1 MGKKMKIVFNNF
13 NNFYLEHK
21 KETDAL
27 ISEVLKSGQY
37 IRGKHIDVLENKLTS
52 LCNRKFAITTSSC
65 TDAIFLALKTIDIKP
80 GDEIIL
86 PSFSYIASLSPI
98 LMCNAKPVF
107 VDIRPETLTLD
118 FDLINKAITPKTKAV
133 IFVQL
138 FGYSQDL
145 SELKSFLKGKNI
157 TLIEDAAQALGSKVN
172 NLNGGEQGDLS
183 CISFDPT
190 KIVSAFGTGGIV
202 LTDNQEYYDKLTK
215 LIHHGRNKN
224 GEFEILGYN
233 SKISEL
239 NAAIINL
246 QLENLDSILERNNK
260 VANLYFAELSNNNNI
275 KILKPNSNQF
285 STYHKFVIQAKNRN
299 ELRKHLY
306 NNGIE
311 TKIHYSTLLHEQK
324 LLNNFEFKTH
334 NLQNSEYAQEKVLS
348 LPIYPSLTK
357 EEISYICECI
367 KNFYEQ

>member
-1 MGKKMKIVFNNF
+1 MKIDFNKF
-13 NNFYLEHK
+13 SGFYSENKEKILLNLER
-21 KETDAL
+21 
-27 ISEVLKSGQY
+27 VLNTGEY
-37 IRGKHIDVLENKLTS
+37 IRANEIQILETKIS
-52 LCNRKFAITTSSC
+52 KLCNRKFALTTSSC
-65 TDAIFLALKTIDIKP
+65 TNAIFLALKTIDIKP

-107 VDIRPETLTLD
+107 VDISPKTLTLD
-118 FDLINKAITPKTKAV
+118 FDLIKKAITPKTKAV

-138 FGYSQDL
+138 FGFTQDL
-145 SELKSFLKGKNI
+145 SEIKSFLKEKNI
-157 TLIEDAAQALGSKVN
+157 ILIEDAAQALGAKVN

-183 CISFDPT
+183 CMSFDPT

-239 NAAIINL
+239 NASIINL
-246 QLENLDSILERNNK
+246 QLENLDSILDKNNNI
-260 VANLYFAELSNNNNI
+260 ANQYFAELANNKSI
-275 KILKPNSNQF
+275 KLLKPNLNQF
-285 STYHKFVIQAKNRN
+285 STYHKFVILTKNRN
-299 ELRKHLY
+299 ELRRYLY

-324 LLNNFEFKTH
+324 LLNNFEFKAH
-334 NLQNSEYAQEKVLS
+334 NLQNSEYSKEKVLS

-357 EEISYICECI
+357 EKISYICNLI
-367 KNFYEQ
+367 NNY